1 MRGAAE
7 SAPRSAVPAPILA
20 LPHRLASGQG
30 TEGAWAAARPPL
42 CWAPRQPRAGR
53 RGAAG
58 AQGPF
63 SAGDTGDPGPA
74 PSGRRAR
81 ARLKWL
87 EGGGALCSPGRSG
100 SRPGGGLLASMPL
113 NLFPGDP
120 GSIRPGPERGCQANR
135 EIKGRPG
142 PFIEVELGCRALPSA
157 KLEEG
162 GLCRPAVQGDIS
174 PAVGERRAGPH
185 TDLVT

>member
-1 MRGAAE
+1 MPDPSLRSPFASPVCSEQGA
-7 SAPRSAVPAPILA
+7 P
-20 LPHRLASGQG
+20 GQL
-30 TEGAWAAARPPL
+30 RPPL
-42 CWAPRQPRAGR
+42 RWAPRQPPAGR

-87 EGGGALCSPGRSG
+87 EEGGGALCSPGRSG
-100 SRPGGGLLASMPL
+100 SRPGGGLLVSMPL

-120 GSIRPGPERGCQANR
+120 GSIRPGPERGCQASR
-135 EIKGRPG
+135 EIKGGPG
-142 PFIEVELGCRALPSA
+142 PFIEVELGAAEHSP
-157 KLEEG
+157 
-162 GLCRPAVQGDIS
+162 RPN
-174 PAVGERRAGPH
+174 
-185 TDLVT
+185 